1 MITKVTRSKIARSR
15 RSLPKLGVGVGV
27 STRIAQSGD
36 HPWTEMRPARRPIEE
51 RTGEIVHLI
60 DEITPLMEE
69 NEPGFA

>member
-1 MITKVTRSKIARSR
+1 
-15 RSLPKLGVGVGV
+15 
-27 STRIAQSGD
+27 
-36 HPWTEMRPARRPIEE
+36 MRPARRPIEE